1 MLWRWN
7 NGSENR
13 LFSPGHIV
21 PRISHGR
28 VMIVAPDR
36 HMTFIDLATGRQLW
50 RIKSR
55 KVRETTGISDDGEM
69 FYAKT
74 MDGEMIA
81 VPVDAD
87 TYTEAWT
94 TDAGWGYDHNP
105 CPILTR
111 DGVAYMANRTGMIAA
126 VDESDGRLLGAA
138 KIASAAA
145 NDFTADDNGGI
156 WVSFIDGR
164 IFRIGLKTA
173 GK

>member
-1 MLWRWN
+1 
-7 NGSENR
+7 
-13 LFSPGHIV
+13 
-21 PRISHGR
+21 
-28 VMIVAPDR
+28 
-36 HMTFIDLATGRQLW
+36 
-50 RIKSR
+50 
-55 KVRETTGISDDGEM
+55 M

-81 VPVDAD
+81 VPVDGD
-87 TYTEAWT
+87 SYTEAWT
-94 TDAGWGYDHNP
+94 ADAGWGYDHNP